1 MIEVLL
7 LGRQHGYP
15 QLQVSIEK
23 ALEMS
28 CFDVEA
34 VRLLLDAERNRKRE
48 PCETVEVGALRMYDR
63 PQPTT
68 TNYDQL
74 LGNHSVSEVIP

>member
-7 LGRQHGYP
+7 LGRQYGYLP
-15 QLQVSIEK
+15 LQAVIEK
-23 ALEMS
+23 ALDMG

-34 VRLLLDAERNRKRE
+34 VRLLLTAARAGKRE
-48 PCETVEVGALRMYDR
+48 PREAVEIGALQVYDR

-68 TNYDQL
+68 RDYDQL
-74 LGNHSVSEVIP
+74 LRNYSVSEVIQ

>member
-15 QLQVSIEK
+15 RLEAVIEK
-23 ALEMS
+23 ALDMG

-34 VRLLLDAERNRKRE
+34 VRLLLDAERNKKRE
-48 PCETVEVGALRMYDR
+48 TRETVEVGALRMYDR

-68 TNYDQL
+68 QNYDQL
-74 LGNHSVSEVIP
+74 LGNYSIREVIQ